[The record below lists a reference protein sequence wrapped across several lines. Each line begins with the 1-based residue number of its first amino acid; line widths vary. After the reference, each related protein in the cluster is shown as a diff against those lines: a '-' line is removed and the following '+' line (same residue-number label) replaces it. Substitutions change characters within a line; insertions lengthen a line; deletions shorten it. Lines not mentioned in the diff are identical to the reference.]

1 MEIAQQSPTRREAR
15 RREARTRVRL
25 LNRRPGNV
33 GSLVGAAMPFA
44 LALVL
49 YVSASGVRLAENP
62 DDKLLPSL
70 STIGEAVERVALEPD
85 RRTGEI
91 ILWSDTAAS
100 LQRLLI
106 GIAVAAAVGLAVGVP
121 NGLLPWFGAFW
132 SPWVRAVSMIPPL
145 AILPILFIA
154 FGIGELA
161 KVMLIVFGTAP
172 FLMRDVEQ
180 RVRELPREQFVK
192 AQTLDGTTWQIVLRV
207 VLPQVLPRLVD
218 GVRLS
223 LGSAWLFLIAAEAI
237 ASTDGLGYRIFL
249 VRRYLAMDVI
259 LPYVVWIT
267 MLAFLLDF
275 GLRKLNR
282 RCFSWY
288 GA

>member
-1 MEIAQQSPTRREAR
+1 M
-15 RREARTRVRL
+15 RL
-25 LNRRPGNV
+25 INRRPGGIGV
-33 GSLVGAAMPFA
+33 LASAVVPFA

-49 YVSASGVRLAENP
+49 YMVASGMRLAENP
-62 DDKLLPSL
+62 DDKLLPGL
-70 STIGEAVERVALEPD
+70 SSIGAAIERVAFEPD
-85 RRTGEI
+85 RRTGDY
-91 ILWSDTAAS
+91 LFWGDTAAS
-100 LQRLLI
+100 LTRLLT
-106 GIAVAAAVGLAVGVP
+106 GVFVAAVVGLAVGVP

-132 SPWVRAVSMIPPL
+132 SPWVRTLSMIPPL

-161 KVMLIVFGTAP
+161 KVMLIVLGTAP
-172 FLMRDVEQ
+172 FLMRDIEQ
-180 RVRELPREQFVK
+180 RVRELPREQIVK
-192 AQTLDGTTWQIVLRV
+192 AQTLDATSWQIALRV
-207 VLPQVLPRLVD
+207 VLPQVFPRLLD

-259 LPYVVWIT
+259 LPYVAWIT
-267 MLAFLLDF
+267 FLAFLLDY

-282 RCFSWY
+282 RCFPWY

>member
-1 MEIAQQSPTRREAR
+1 M
-15 RREARTRVRL
+15 RVI
-25 LNRRPGNV
+25 NRRPGGIGV
-33 GSLVGAAMPFA
+33 VASAVVPFA

-49 YVSASGVRLAENP
+49 YMVASGMRLAENP
-62 DDKLLPSL
+62 DDKLLPGL
-70 STIGEAVERVALEPD
+70 SSIGAAIERVAFEPD
-85 RRTGEI
+85 RRTGDY
-91 ILWSDTAAS
+91 LFWGDTAAS
-100 LQRLLI
+100 LTRLLT
-106 GIAVAAAVGLAVGVP
+106 GVFVAAVVGLAVGVP

-132 SPWVRAVSMIPPL
+132 SPWVRALSMIPPL

-161 KVMLIVFGTAP
+161 KVMLIVLGTAP
-172 FLMRDVEQ
+172 FLMRDIEQ
-180 RVRELPREQFVK
+180 RVRELPREQIVK
-192 AQTLDGTTWQIVLRV
+192 AQTLDATSWQIALRV
-207 VLPQVLPRLVD
+207 VLPQVFPRLLD

-259 LPYVVWIT
+259 LPYVAWIT
-267 MLAFLLDF
+267 FLAFLLDY

-282 RCFSWY
+282 RCFPWY

>member
-1 MEIAQQSPTRREAR
+1 M
-15 RREARTRVRL
+15 RL
-25 LNRRPGNV
+25 INRRPGGIGV
-33 GSLVGAAMPFA
+33 VASAVVPFA

-49 YVSASGVRLAENP
+49 YVVASGMRLAENP
-62 DDKLLPSL
+62 EDKLLPGL
-70 STIGEAVERVALEPD
+70 STIGAAIERVAFEPD
-85 RRTGEI
+85 RRTGDY
-91 ILWSDTAAS
+91 LFWGDTTAS
-100 LQRLLI
+100 LTRLLT
-106 GIAVAAAVGLAVGVP
+106 GVFVAAVLGLAVGVP

-132 SPWVRAVSMIPPL
+132 SPWVRALSMIPPL

-161 KVMLIVFGTAP
+161 KVMLIVLGTAP
-172 FLMRDVEQ
+172 FLMRDIEQ
-180 RVRELPREQFVK
+180 RVRELPREQIIK
-192 AQTLDGTTWQIVLRV
+192 AQTLDATSWQIALRV
-207 VLPQVLPRLVD
+207 VLPQVFPRLMD

-259 LPYVVWIT
+259 LPYVAWIT
-267 MLAFLLDF
+267 FLAFLLDY
-275 GLRKLNR
+275 GLRQLNR
-282 RCFSWY
+282 RCFPWY